1 MLALPSLKTRLLLL
15 GDVSPAINSA
25 ELVVLLHGLRRFNAR
40 IGRGLP
46 ALNAVRFMPSRGAT
60 AASQSAALRQTA
72 SWVACRNSACLLARR
87 GLSAV
92 LRPSAN

>member
-15 GDVSPAINSA
+15 GNVSPAINSP

-46 ALNAVRFMPSRGAT
+46 ALNVMRFMPSRGAIRRF
-60 AASQSAALRQTA
+60 A
-72 SWVACRNSACLLARR
+72 VCRAQ
-87 GLSAV
+87 
-92 LRPSAN
+92 ANGKLGGVPQ